1 MPIRKPDEDLFEE
14 SRMSFG
20 EHLEELRQVLVRSL
34 YGVAI
39 ACVLGFYLANSVVQ
53 FLQRPLTDAIADFK
67 IKQAETKIV
76 EQTGYL
82 APELKQRMTSER
94 MIPSVVNIDAGELI
108 KAIKEAGGPGF
119 EKADITPYRYGMHEI
134 KQDQIGKVANYL
146 LGESQYSD
154 DDKDAKRSVFESL
167 LTTGDKTT
175 LQQLAAKD
183 AFGEQEASELIA
195 VLNRL
200 IDQPEVHKS
209 DEFSDTLS
217 KPKKTLLSYFQKKKD
232 NTLYL
237 MKTKLDASNDSDL
250 SRRLNHLLLS
260 SVFADE
266 LNPPTIKMA
275 EIQLWQNAEV
285 NPQSLTAPEVFM
297 IWVKA
302 GIITGLF
309 IASPWVF
316 YQIWSFVAV
325 GLYKHEQR
333 YVYVYLPFSLILFFA
348 GAALSFFFVF
358 KPVLSF
364 LFEFNAG
371 MGIDPQPRIGDWL
384 SFVMFLPLGFGI
396 AFQLPLVM
404 LMLNRIGLFEV
415 SAYTAKWR
423 AAVLIIFVLSMFLTP
438 ADPISLIMLAI
449 PLTILYFFGIGLCLW
464 MPKGRNP
471 FGEVYEP

>member
-20 EHLEELRQVLVRSL
+20 EHLEELRQVLVRAL

-39 ACVLGFYLANSVVQ
+39 ACILGFYLANSVVQ

-67 IKQAETKIV
+67 IKQAENKIV
-76 EQTGYL
+76 EQDGYL
-82 APELKQRMTSER
+82 SPEIKER
-94 MIPSVVNIDAGELI
+94 MVNNRMVPTVVQIDFGEVI
-108 KAIKEAGGPGF
+108 KALKEAGGPGF

-134 KQDQIGKVANYL
+134 KLDQIGVLSKYL
-146 LGESQYSD
+146 VGDEILEED
-154 DDKDAKRSVFESL
+154 DEKRALFESL
-167 LTTGDKTT
+167 LTEDDKAV
-175 LQQLAAKD
+175 LKKLAARNS
-183 AFGEQEASELIA
+183 FGEQQATELMS
-195 VLNRL
+195 VLNHL
-200 IDQPEVHKS
+200 IDQPEVHQS
-209 DEFSDTLS
+209 DVFAEQLAE
-217 KPKKTLLSYFQKKKD
+217 PKKTIWSYFQKKKD
-232 NTLYL
+232 NTLHL
-237 MKTKLDASNDSDL
+237 MKSKLDEEDDADL

-260 SVFADE
+260 GVFNE
-266 LNPPTIKMA
+266 QLNPATIRMSK
-275 EIQLWQNAEV
+275 IQLWEKAEV

-333 YVYVYLPFSLILFFA
+333 YVYIYMPFSLILFFS

-415 SAYTAKWR
+415 SVYTAKWR
-423 AAVLIIFVLSMFLTP
+423 GAVLVIFVLSMFLTP

-449 PLTILYFFGIGLCLW
+449 PLTFLYFIGIGLCLW
-464 MPKGRNP
+464 MPRGRNP

>member
-20 EHLEELRQVLVRSL
+20 EHLEELRRVIVRSL

-39 ACVLGFYLANSVVQ
+39 ACILGFYMANGVVK
-53 FLQRPLTDAIADFK
+53 FLQKPLTEAIADFK
-67 IKQAETKIV
+67 IKQAAAKIV

-82 APELKQRMTSER
+82 APELRQRMISER
-94 MIPSVVNIDAGELI
+94 MVPSIVQIDAGEFI

-119 EKADITPYRYGMHEI
+119 EKFDVTPYRYGAHEI
-134 KQDQIGKVANYL
+134 QKDSIGDLANYL
-146 LGESQYSD
+146 LGEAVLKENEEEQ
-154 DDKDAKRSVFESL
+154 KRALFESL
-167 LTTGDKTT
+167 LTEENRTVLKSLAKRDSFGD
-175 LQQLAAKD
+175 QQVT
-183 AFGEQEASELIA
+183 EMIS
-195 VLNRL
+195 VLDDL
-200 IDQPEVHKS
+200 IDQPAVHQS
-209 DEFSDTLS
+209 DAFEAVLA
-217 KPKKTLLSYFQKKKD
+217 KPTKGFWSYFQKEKD
-232 NTLYL
+232 DTLHL
-237 MKTKLDASNDSDL
+237 MKVKFDETKDADL

-260 SVFADE
+260 QVFQKE
-266 LNPPTIKMA
+266 LNPATVRMS
-275 EIQLWQNAEV
+275 EIQMWQKAEV

-333 YVYVYLPFSLILFFA
+333 YVYIYLPFSLILFFA

-415 SAYTAKWR
+415 SVYTAKWR
-423 AAVLIIFVLSMFLTP
+423 AAVLVIFVLSMFLTP
-438 ADPISLIMLAI
+438 ADPISLVMLAV
-449 PLTILYFFGIGLCLW
+449 PLTFLYFFGIGLCIW
-464 MPKGRNP
+464 MPRGRNP